1 MIFSKPV
8 ALASALMAFSLSPAV
23 AQEEPTTPGAI
34 PDPSTY
40 QGSQELQRQSD
51 QQDQQYRQQ
60 QQEPA
65 YQQPMQPYSGGQRQW
80 TGASGISPVQLCRRR
95 LAASPRF
102 GPLAGK
108 MALGPADPQAIQL
121 FANSSRP
128 TPSEKALILKWVEG
142 SRHCHA
148 IWRSSAPGPTQAQ
161 LIADSRWGLTAMLSL
176 THQLLAGQLTYG
188 QFSYRRAMN
197 QLSMDRFFAANR

>member
-1 MIFSKPV
+1 MTFSKLT
-8 ALASALMAFSLSPAV
+8 ALALALAAFPLSPAL

-65 YQQPMQPYSGGQRQW
+65 YHQPMQSYSGAQQQW
-80 TGASGISPVQLCRRR
+80 GGSAGLSPSQLCVKR
-95 LAASPRF
+95 LATSPQF
-102 GPLAGK
+102 APLAGK
-108 MALGPADPQAIQL
+108 MALGGADPRAIEL
-121 FANSSRP
+121 FGNPSRP
-128 TPSEKALILKWVEG
+128 TATEKALIIRWAEG
-142 SRHCHA
+142 KRHCYA
-148 IWRSSAPGPTQAQ
+148 VTRSSALQTKAQ
-161 LIADSRWGLTAMLSL
+161 MIADSRWGFPALLPL
-176 THQLLAGQLTYG
+176 VHQLLAGQLTYG

-197 QLSMDRFFAANR
+197 QLSIDRYVAANR